1 MSTEDTSQ
9 MSIIS
14 FDVLRSPCIPKPCA
28 RKAMLAKSKILS
40 RGGSF
45 YRFSIEGCI
54 CTTELVDYLL
64 EKYGLSERTIL
75 DAVDSLSEVA
85 DLELGVKINDI
96 WGVSE
101 IVDGKETITFT
112 GFAMTEE
119 ELEKKT
125 KLFLSGVQILKE
137 YLEAAISSAGRGMV
151 GTSSWNV

>member
-1 MSTEDTSQ
+1 MNQ
-9 MSIIS
+9 IS
-14 FDVLRSPCIPKPCA
+14 FEIQRYPCIPKPCA
-28 RKAMLAKSKILS
+28 RKALAAKSKILS

-54 CTTELVDYLL
+54 CTTELVEYLL
-64 EKYGLSERTIL
+64 EKYGFSERTIL
-75 DAVDSLSEVA
+75 DAVDSMSEVV
-85 DLELGVKINDI
+85 DLELGVKTRDI

-101 IVDGKETITFT
+101 VVDGKETITFT

-125 KLFLSGVQILKE
+125 KLFLSGVQKLKE

-151 GTSSWNV
+151 GTSSWNI